1 MRKSSPLLV
10 SPAVMTGL
18 TVVIAIILLASNFTI
33 IKAQTQQLTSQPG
46 EIEDRRTAVATATTT
61 AVGRTFQSANDSFS
75 IQVPDGWIIH
85 DFNNTGFTSLEELR
99 QGYVMLA
106 QLCPEEEQQR
116 ILSNVGGSTDSGSST
131 SIGNGCQGAKE
142 VIHIIRYPD
151 LNARLL
157 ANNISTINNNMT
169 TTDNILLSYHL
180 QKLQEVGYR
189 DIEIVNS
196 IERTVNLTNAQ
207 TNQTIQ
213 TMPAKFV
220 ETIYSTA
227 SAPNEI
233 RDGYFILT
241 ATNAT
246 APNIGV
252 TKGYSVFYE
261 GGSSVAAG
269 RTTTAAPEITTAS
282 GSLIP
287 SLTPPVD
294 QVFDSFELIA
304 APGVEQPIAQQTQA
318 AEATITTEDEGDDVG
333 DGDDEEDDEEDDE
346 DEDEGRDNS
355 CHPSYPDV
363 CIPPP
368 PPDLNC
374 DDIDAR
380 NFEVSGSDPHG
391 FDGNDN
397 DGIGCESGSSAP
409 DDLGD
414 DVDDGDDNGA
424 DDDED
429 GNEGGIEEGQ
439 GSQGVEPGGELSPG
453 TPPEGGELQPP
464 ETGEEGQPPGGEL
477 SPGTPSPT
485 TDNGEAISPS
495 EEGQGSG
502 EGQSSGEGEPG
513 GELSPGTPS
522 PTTDNGEAISPSE
535 EGQGSENEFEDC
547 IVRPGMDPSDVGC

>member
-1 MRKSSPLLV
+1 
-10 SPAVMTGL
+10 MTGL
-18 TVVIAIILLASNFTI
+18 TIVIAIILLASNFTI
-33 IKAQTQQLTSQPG
+33 INAQPQQLNSQLG
-46 EIEDRRTAVATATTT
+46 EIEDRRTSVATATT
-61 AVGRTFQSANDSFS
+61 AAGRTFQNANDSFS

-116 ILSNVGGSTDSGSST
+116 ILSNVGGSTNSGSSI
-131 SIGNGCQGAKE
+131 SIGNGCQRAKE

-157 ANNISTINNNMT
+157 ANNVSTINNDMT

-196 IERTVNLTNAQ
+196 IERTVNVTNAQ

-220 ETIYSTA
+220 EMIYSTA

-233 RDGYFILT
+233 REGYFILT

-246 APNIGV
+246 APNVGV

-269 RTTTAAPEITTAS
+269 RTTTPPEITTAS

-287 SLTPPVD
+287 SLTPPVG

-304 APGVEQPIAQQTQA
+304 ALGVEQPIAQQTQA
-318 AEATITTEDEGDDVG
+318 AEATITTEDERDDVG
-333 DGDDEEDDEEDDE
+333 DGDDEEEEEEE

-363 CIPPP
+363 CIPRPP
-368 PPDLNC
+368 PNLNC
-374 DDIDAR
+374 DDEGVPE

-391 FDGNDN
+391 FDNNN
-397 DGIGCESGSSAP
+397 DGIGCESGSIAP

-424 DDDED
+424 DDDEED
-429 GNEGGIEEGQ
+429 NEGG
-439 GSQGVEPGGELSPG
+439 SQGGEPGGELSPG
-453 TPPEGGELQPP
+453 TPPEGGVLQPP
-464 ETGEEGQPPGGEL
+464 ETGEEGPPGGEL

-485 TDNGEAISPS
+485 NDNGEAISPS
-495 EEGQGSG
+495 EEGQ
-502 EGQSSGEGEPG
+502 
-513 GELSPGTPS
+513 
-522 PTTDNGEAISPSE
+522 
-535 EGQGSENEFEDC
+535 QGSENEFEDC
-547 IVRPGMDPSDVGC
+547 IVPAGMDPSDVGC

>member
-1 MRKSSPLLV
+1 MR
-10 SPAVMTGL
+10 GL

-33 IKAQTQQLTSQPG
+33 INAQPQQLTSQPG
-46 EIEDRRTAVATATTT
+46 EIEDRRTAIATAATTT

-116 ILSNVGGSTDSGSST
+116 ILSNVGGSTDSDSSI

-157 ANNISTINNNMT
+157 ANNISTINNNMA

-180 QKLQEVGYR
+180 QKLKEVGYR

-213 TMPAKFV
+213 TVPAKFV

-233 RDGYFILT
+233 REGYFILT

-261 GGSSVAAG
+261 GGSPATAG

-287 SLTPPVD
+287 SLTPPVG

-318 AEATITTEDEGDDVG
+318 TEATTTTEDEGDDAG
-333 DGDDEEDDEEDDE
+333 DGDDDVDEEEDDVDEEEDDVDEEEEEEEQPVEEQQQAAEEEEEQPVEEQQQAAEEEEEE
-346 DEDEGRDNS
+346 DNNPAS
-355 CHPSYPDV
+355 
-363 CIPPP
+363 
-368 PPDLNC
+368 
-374 DDIDAR
+374 
-380 NFEVSGSDPHG
+380 
-391 FDGNDN
+391 
-397 DGIGCESGSSAP
+397 
-409 DDLGD
+409 DDLI
-414 DVDDGDDNGA
+414 DVDEFVDDLFDRLG
-424 DDDED
+424 
-429 GNEGGIEEGQ
+429 
-439 GSQGVEPGGELSPG
+439 L
-453 TPPEGGELQPP
+453 
-464 ETGEEGQPPGGEL
+464 
-477 SPGTPSPT
+477 
-485 TDNGEAISPS
+485 
-495 EEGQGSG
+495 
-502 EGQSSGEGEPG
+502 
-513 GELSPGTPS
+513 
-522 PTTDNGEAISPSE
+522 
-535 EGQGSENEFEDC
+535 
-547 IVRPGMDPSDVGC
+547 R

>member
-1 MRKSSPLLV
+1 MRKFSPLLV
-10 SPAVMTGL
+10 SPVTMRGL

-33 IKAQTQQLTSQPG
+33 INAQPQQLTSQPG

-75 IQVPDGWIIH
+75 VQVPDGWIIH
-85 DFNNTGFTSLEELR
+85 DFNNTGFTSLEEIR

-116 ILSNVGGSTDSGSST
+116 ILSNVGGSTDSDSSI

-157 ANNISTINNNMT
+157 ANNISTINNNMA

-180 QKLQEVGYR
+180 QKLKEVGYR

-213 TMPAKFV
+213 TVPAKFV

-233 RDGYFILT
+233 REGYFILT

-261 GGSSVAAG
+261 GGSSAAAG
-269 RTTTAAPEITTAS
+269 RTTTAAPEITTTS

-287 SLTPPVD
+287 SLTPPVG

-318 AEATITTEDEGDDVG
+318 AEATTTTEDEGDDVG
-333 DGDDEEDDEEDDE
+333 DGDDDVDEEEDDVDEEEDDV
-346 DEDEGRDNS
+346 DEE
-355 CHPSYPDV
+355 
-363 CIPPP
+363 
-368 PPDLNC
+368 
-374 DDIDAR
+374 
-380 NFEVSGSDPHG
+380 E
-391 FDGNDN
+391 
-397 DGIGCESGSSAP
+397 
-409 DDLGD
+409 D
-414 DVDDGDDNGA
+414 DVDEEEDDVDEEQPVEEQQQQAAEEQEEEDNNSA
-424 DDDED
+424 SDDLIDVDEFLD
-429 GNEGGIEEGQ
+429 DLFDRLG
-439 GSQGVEPGGELSPG
+439 L
-453 TPPEGGELQPP
+453 
-464 ETGEEGQPPGGEL
+464 
-477 SPGTPSPT
+477 
-485 TDNGEAISPS
+485 
-495 EEGQGSG
+495 
-502 EGQSSGEGEPG
+502 
-513 GELSPGTPS
+513 
-522 PTTDNGEAISPSE
+522 
-535 EGQGSENEFEDC
+535 
-547 IVRPGMDPSDVGC
+547 R